1 MNGST
6 DENGN
11 SKVVRV
17 SIFGREYKV
26 KTSESSGY
34 VYSLARTLETKITEL
49 SESGVSPYAATVMTA
64 LSLLD
69 DLNKANTALDVVRS
83 QAKEYVSEAG
93 KARLER
99 DTAVMEAETAKMR
112 AQQLESSLKLKQ
124 LGDSIA

>member
-6 DENGN
+6 DEIET

-34 VYSLARTLETKITEL
+34 VYSLARTLETTITEL